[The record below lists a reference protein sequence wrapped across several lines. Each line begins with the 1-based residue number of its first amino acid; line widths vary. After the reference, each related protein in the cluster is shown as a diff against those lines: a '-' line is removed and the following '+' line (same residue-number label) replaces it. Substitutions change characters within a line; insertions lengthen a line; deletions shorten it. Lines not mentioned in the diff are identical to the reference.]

1 MKKSTIVLSIILLVL
16 IVSAGAYAIPSIF
29 YKKEKI
35 RVGYLTGDLHH
46 LALFVALANNYFAER
61 GLELELYEYVNGP
74 TLMQHFI
81 AGELDF
87 AYVGTP
93 PALTARARGIGTNN
107 TNIPVVIGSA
117 NLEGSALVVNPNI
130 IKKISDLNNKRI
142 GTPGTGTIQDVMIT
156 IYAKANNITITKYP
170 GRIADL
176 VLQYGRGE
184 IDGFIGWE
192 PFPSMAIHQHNASI
206 LLTSRDIMP
215 NHQCCVLVTTE
226 RMYNT
231 RPDIVERVI
240 SAHNVAIDF
249 ILSNPSAAKKIA
261 VERTKLP
268 EPVVEMAL
276 SRIKFSKTVNVET
289 IRTFLSEMISLGII
303 KEVDRNQIDEFIRG
317 FVRIPSK

>member
-1 MKKSTIVLSIILLVL
+1 MKKSTIVLSIVLLVL
-16 IVSAGAYAIPSIF
+16 IVSAAAYALPSIF

-35 RVGYLTGDLHH
+35 RVGYLIGDLHH
-46 LALFVALANNYFAER
+46 LALFVGLANNYFAER

-93 PALTARARGIGTNN
+93 PALTARARSIGVNITNA
-107 TNIPVVIGSA
+107 PVVIGSA
-117 NLEGSALVVNPNI
+117 NLEGSALVVNPNL
-130 IKKISDLNNKRI
+130 IKSIKDLNNKRI
-142 GTPGTGTIQDVMIT
+142 ATPGTGTIQDVMIT
-156 IYAKANNITITKYP
+156 IYTKANNITITKYP

-206 LLTSRDIMP
+206 LLTSHDMMP

-226 RMYNT
+226 RIYNT
-231 RPDIVERVI
+231 RSDLVEKML
-240 SAHNVAIDF
+240 SAHNAAIDF
-249 ILSNPSAAKKIA
+249 ILNNPSAAKRIA
-261 VERTKLP
+261 IEKTKLP
-268 EPVVEMAL
+268 ESVVEMAL
-276 SRIKFSKTVNVET
+276 SRIKFSKTVNIDS

-303 KEVDRNQIDEFIRG
+303 KEVAKDKIDDFIRE